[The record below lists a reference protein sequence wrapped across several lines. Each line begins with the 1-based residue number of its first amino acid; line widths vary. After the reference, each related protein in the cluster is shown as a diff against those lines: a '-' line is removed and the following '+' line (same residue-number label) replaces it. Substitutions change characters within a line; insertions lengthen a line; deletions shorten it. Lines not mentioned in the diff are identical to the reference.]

1 MGFGLVIKQDEIHRL
16 LNHAENYLPLESVAL
31 LFGVV
36 KGSNVVV
43 NTVELVDNSAESETT
58 FLVDPVV
65 QYNLLM
71 ASEEKNEDLVCIF
84 HSHPAPPIPSS
95 TDLRNMKLNPVVWLV
110 ASRLTGQWEYKA
122 FLLNKNEEA
131 EEIEIIS
138 S

>member
-1 MGFGLVIKQDEIHRL
+1 MGPALVIKQGDIHTL
-16 LNHAENYLPLESVAL
+16 LVHAESYLPLEAVAL

-36 KGSNVVV
+36 ADDSVVV
-43 NTVELVDNSAESETT
+43 STVELVDNSAASKTT

-71 ASEEKNEDLVCIF
+71 AYEERNESLVCVF

-95 TDLRNMKLNPVVWLV
+95 SDLRSMKLNPVVWLI
-110 ASRLTGQWEYKA
+110 ASKSTGQWRYKA
-122 FLLNKNEEA
+122 FLLGKDEEA

-138 S
+138 P